1 LTPLKNSFIN
11 NIKSSEIASKLN
23 QDDKQTFTELYNIM
37 YNKLLRFVQGYIID
51 KDEAESIVQN
61 AFEKLWEQRKSLVDN
76 SNLIGWLFTVAKND
90 CLSHISHLRVISEYQ
105 NSILSRELNVN
116 AIALNELDFNNL
128 NLFEIEDIIQETLA
142 NLPNRCREVFEL
154 SREQNKRNLEIA
166 SLLNISVKAVEAHIS
181 KALRAFRSSLKD
193 YL

>member
-1 LTPLKNSFIN
+1 
-11 NIKSSEIASKLN
+11 
-23 QDDKQTFTELYNIM
+23 M